1 MKNMK
6 DVYVKID
13 EKLYDKVSGLTMIN
27 YDKKGDKVSVE
38 ALMQMIEDLLVEY
51 HRSEETLQ
59 DVLSD
64 IEDNYKPLTNK
75 EMYD

>member
-6 DVYVKID
+6 NVYVKID
-13 EKLYDKVSGLTMIN
+13 EKLYDEVSGLTMID
-27 YDKKGDKVSVE
+27 YDKKGDEVNVE

-64 IEDNYKPLTNK
+64 MEDNYKPLTNK

>member
-6 DVYVKID
+6 NVYVKID
-13 EKLYDKVSGLTMIN
+13 EKLYDEVSGLTKTD
-27 YDKKGDKVSVE
+27 YDKKGDEVSVE
-38 ALMQMIEDLLVEY
+38 ALMQMVEDLLVEY

-64 IEDNYKPLTNK
+64 MEDNYKPLTNK

>member
-13 EKLYDKVSGLTMIN
+13 GKLYDEVSGLTMTD
-27 YDKKGDKVSVE
+27 YDKKGDEVNVE
-38 ALMQMIEDLLVEY
+38 VLMQMVEDLLVEY

-64 IEDNYKPLTNK
+64 MEDNYKPLTNK

>member
-13 EKLYDKVSGLTMIN
+13 EKLYDEVSGLTMN
-27 YDKKGDKVSVE
+27 DYGKKGDEVSVE
-38 ALMQMIEDLLVEY
+38 ALMQMVEDLLVEY
-51 HRSEETLQ
+51 RRSEETLQ

-64 IEDNYKPLTNK
+64 MEDNYKPLTNK

>member
-6 DVYVKID
+6 NVYVKID
-13 EKLYDKVSGLTMIN
+13 EKLYDEVSGLTMTD
-27 YDKKGDKVSVE
+27 YDKKGDEVNVE
-38 ALMQMIEDLLVEY
+38 TLMQMVEDLLVEY
-51 HRSEETLQ
+51 RRSEETLQ

-64 IEDNYKPLTNK
+64 MEDNYKPLTNK

>member
-13 EKLYDKVSGLTMIN
+13 GKLYDEVSGLTMTD
-27 YDKKGDKVSVE
+27 YDKKGDEVNVE
-38 ALMQMIEDLLVEY
+38 ALMQMVEDLLVEY

-64 IEDNYKPLTNK
+64 MEDNYKPLTNK

>member
-6 DVYVKID
+6 NVYVKID
-13 EKLYDKVSGLTMIN
+13 EKLYDEVSGLTMTD
-27 YDKKGDKVSVE
+27 YDKKGDEVNAE
-38 ALMQMIEDLLVEY
+38 ALMQMVEDLLVEY

-64 IEDNYKPLTNK
+64 MEDNYKPLTNK

>member
-6 DVYVKID
+6 NVYVKID
-13 EKLYDKVSGLTMIN
+13 EKLYDEVSGLTMTD
-27 YDKKGDKVSVE
+27 YDKKGDEVNVE
-38 ALMQMIEDLLVEY
+38 VLMQMVEDLLVEY

-64 IEDNYKPLTNK
+64 MEDNYKPLTNK

>member
-6 DVYVKID
+6 NVYVKID
-13 EKLYDKVSGLTMIN
+13 EKLYDEVSGLTMTD
-27 YDKKGDKVSVE
+27 YDKKGDEINVE
-38 ALMQMIEDLLVEY
+38 ALMQMVEDLLVEY

-64 IEDNYKPLTNK
+64 MEDNYKPLTNK

>member
-6 DVYVKID
+6 NVYVKID
-13 EKLYDKVSGLTMIN
+13 EKLYDEVSGLTMTD
-27 YDKKGDKVSVE
+27 YDKKGDEVNVE
-38 ALMQMIEDLLVEY
+38 ALMQMVEDLLVEY

-64 IEDNYKPLTNK
+64 MEDNYKPLTNK

>member
-6 DVYVKID
+6 DVCVKID
-13 EKLYDKVSGLTMIN
+13 EKLYDEVSGLTMTD
-27 YDKKGDKVSVE
+27 YDKKGDEVNVE
-38 ALMQMIEDLLVEY
+38 ALMQMVEDLLVEY
-51 HRSEETLQ
+51 HRSEKTLQ

-64 IEDNYKPLTNK
+64 MEDNYKPLTNK

>member
-6 DVYVKID
+6 NVYVKID
-13 EKLYDKVSGLTMIN
+13 EKLYDEVSGLTKTD
-27 YDKKGDKVSVE
+27 YDKKGDEVNVE
-38 ALMQMIEDLLVEY
+38 ALMQMVEDLLVEY

-64 IEDNYKPLTNK
+64 MEDNYKPLTNK

>member
-6 DVYVKID
+6 KVYVKID
-13 EKLYDKVSGLTMIN
+13 EKLYDEVSGLTMTD
-27 YDKKGDKVSVE
+27 YDKKGDEVNVE
-38 ALMQMIEDLLVEY
+38 ALMQMVEDLLVEY

-64 IEDNYKPLTNK
+64 MEDNYKPLTNK

>member
-13 EKLYDKVSGLTMIN
+13 EKLYDEVSGLTMID
-27 YDKKGDKVSVE
+27 YDKKGDEVSVE
-38 ALMQMIEDLLVEY
+38 ALMQMVEDLLVEY

-64 IEDNYKPLTNK
+64 MEDNYKPLTNK
-75 EMYD
+75 EMYY

>member
-6 DVYVKID
+6 NVCVKID
-13 EKLYDKVSGLTMIN
+13 EKLYDEVSGLTMTD
-27 YDKKGDKVSVE
+27 YDKKGDEVNVE
-38 ALMQMIEDLLVEY
+38 ALMQMVEDLLVEY

-64 IEDNYKPLTNK
+64 MEDNYKPLTNK
-75 EMYD
+75 

>member
-13 EKLYDKVSGLTMIN
+13 EKLYDEVSGLTMID
-27 YDKKGDKVSVE
+27 YDKKGDEVNVE

-64 IEDNYKPLTNK
+64 MEDNYKPLTNK

>member
-13 EKLYDKVSGLTMIN
+13 EKLYDEVSGLTMID
-27 YDKKGDKVSVE
+27 YDKKGDEVNVE
-38 ALMQMIEDLLVEY
+38 ALIQMIEDLLVEY

-64 IEDNYKPLTNK
+64 MEDNYKPLTNK

>member
-13 EKLYDKVSGLTMIN
+13 GKLYDEVSGLTMID
-27 YDKKGDKVSVE
+27 YDKKGDEVNVE
-38 ALMQMIEDLLVEY
+38 ALMQMVEDLLVEY

-64 IEDNYKPLTNK
+64 MEDNYKPLTNK

>member
-6 DVYVKID
+6 NVYVKID
-13 EKLYDKVSGLTMIN
+13 EKLYDEVSGLTKTD
-27 YDKKGDKVSVE
+27 YGKKGDEVNVE
-38 ALMQMIEDLLVEY
+38 ALMQMVEDLLVEY

-64 IEDNYKPLTNK
+64 MEDNYKPLTNK

>member
-6 DVYVKID
+6 DAYVKID

>member
-13 EKLYDKVSGLTMIN
+13 GKLYDEVSGLTMID
-27 YDKKGDKVSVE
+27 YDKKGDEVNVE
-38 ALMQMIEDLLVEY
+38 TLMQMIEDLLVEY

-64 IEDNYKPLTNK
+64 MEDNYKPLTNK